1 MSSNANLFSRFLERF
16 PGKNSTFLVDDT
28 GVRYTYDDLDK
39 KTSSV
44 AYNLLDEGLMPGD
57 RVTLIA
63 EKSLNALWIY
73 LGCLRAGGVFHP
85 INPDYTK
92 AEINFF
98 LTDARPKVLITDAGI
113 SSKIGNLPS
122 QIDSITRHLH
132 IPLID
137 GDGLVREIDKKEQA
151 FFPCHVNLSNDTAAL
166 LYSSG
171 TTGDPKGI
179 CLTHG
184 NLYANAISLCHAWQF
199 SSNDVL
205 LHTLPIF
212 HVHGLFIA
220 LGPVLVSGAS
230 MQYRNKFI
238 VNEVIEALPKSTV
251 MMGVPTYYTRLMDNP
266 DFTSDASKNIRV
278 YISGSAP
285 LTEKVFREFEEK
297 IGQKI
302 LERYGMTE
310 TGVNTSNLIDGDRI
324 PGSVGIVLPGVELRI
339 VNNEG
344 RIVEGQTIGS
354 IQIRGDNVFQRYWGL
369 PDKTNQAFDVD
380 GWFDTGDQGSMN
392 SNGYLFISGRSK
404 DMIITG
410 GLNVYPKEVE
420 RELEDLS
427 GILEAAVFGVPHH
440 DFGEGVMA
448 AVVMLGGNELEESS
462 IVELLNG
469 KLAKFKIPKHI
480 VVLDKLPRNAM
491 GKVIKSD
498 LRDRYA
504 SFFRNS

>member
-1 MSSNANLFSRFLERF
+1 M
-16 PGKNSTFLVDDT
+16 
-28 GVRYTYDDLDK
+28 
-39 KTSSV
+39 
-44 AYNLLDEGLMPGD
+44 
-57 RVTLIA
+57 
-63 EKSLNALWIY
+63 
-73 LGCLRAGGVFHP
+73 
-85 INPDYTK
+85 
-92 AEINFF
+92 
-98 LTDARPKVLITDAGI
+98 
-113 SSKIGNLPS
+113 
-122 QIDSITRHLH
+122 
-132 IPLID
+132 
-137 GDGLVREIDKKEQA
+137 
-151 FFPCHVNLSNDTAAL
+151 
-166 LYSSG
+166 
-171 TTGDPKGI
+171 
-179 CLTHG
+179 
-184 NLYANAISLCHAWQF
+184 
-199 SSNDVL
+199 
-205 LHTLPIF
+205 
-212 HVHGLFIA
+212 
-220 LGPVLVSGAS
+220 
-230 MQYRNKFI
+230 
-238 VNEVIEALPKSTV
+238 VIEFQDLSESF
-251 MMGVPTYYTRLMDNP
+251 Y
-266 DFTSDASKNIRV
+266 
-278 YISGSAP
+278 
-285 LTEKVFREFEEK
+285 
-297 IGQKI
+297 
-302 LERYGMTE
+302 
-310 TGVNTSNLIDGDRI
+310 
-324 PGSVGIVLPGVELRI
+324 LRI

-404 DMIITG
+404 DIIITG